1 MEINRMDDK
10 VLRNFTYGLFLIT
23 ARDGSKMNGCIVNT
37 GIQASSEPLTVA
49 VSVNKADYTQKTGEF
64 NLTFLSEESD
74 FATFKH
80 FGYQSGRDVDKFEKF
95 EYKLAANGIPYITKG
110 ANSYLSAKV
119 VKSVDLGSHTLFVA
133 EITDGEILGSA
144 PSVSYSYYFE
154 HIKPKPEEKKADGEK
169 KVGCFPQTS
178 SARSASILPLT
189 SRSSEQPQEIRITCA
204 GMPVPGAASSDF

>member
-1 MEINRMDDK
+1 MDDK

-49 VSVNKADYTQKTGEF
+49 VSVNKADYTHDMIVKTGEF

-133 EITDGEILGSA
+133 EITDGEILSKA

-169 KVGCFPQTS
+169 KVGWICVLGGYIYPHEE
-178 SARSASILPLT
+178 LPADFIC
-189 SRSSEQPQEIRITCA
+189 PICKHPA
-204 GMPVPGAASSDF
+204 SDFKKL

>member
-49 VSVNKADYTQKTGEF
+49 VSVNKADYTHDMIVKTGEF

-133 EITDGEILGSA
+133 EITAGEILGTA

-154 HIKPKPEEKKADGEK
+154 HIKPSPRRRRQKERR
-169 KVGCFPQTS
+169 
-178 SARSASILPLT
+178 RSAGS
-189 SRSSEQPQEIRITCA
+189 A
-204 GMPVPGAASSDF
+204 

>member
-1 MEINRMDDK
+1 MDDK

-49 VSVNKADYTQKTGEF
+49 VSVNKADYTHDMIVKTGEF

-95 EYKLAANGIPYITKG
+95 EYKLAANGIP
-110 ANSYLSAKV
+110 
-119 VKSVDLGSHTLFVA
+119 
-133 EITDGEILGSA
+133 
-144 PSVSYSYYFE
+144 
-154 HIKPKPEEKKADGEK
+154 
-169 KVGCFPQTS
+169 
-178 SARSASILPLT
+178 
-189 SRSSEQPQEIRITCA
+189 
-204 GMPVPGAASSDF
+204 

>member
-1 MEINRMDDK
+1 MDDK

-49 VSVNKADYTQKTGEF
+49 VSVNKADYTHDMIVKTGEF

-110 ANSYLSAKV
+110 ANSYLSAK
-119 VKSVDLGSHTLFVA
+119 DQGRELLPFRQGC
-133 EITDGEILGSA
+133 
-144 PSVSYSYYFE
+144 
-154 HIKPKPEEKKADGEK
+154 EE
-169 KVGCFPQTS
+169 
-178 SARSASILPLT
+178 R
-189 SRSSEQPQEIRITCA
+189 
-204 GMPVPGAASSDF
+204 

>member
-49 VSVNKADYTQKTGEF
+49 VSVNKADYTHDMIVKTGEF

-119 VKSVDLGSHTLFVA
+119 VKTVDLGSHTLFVA
-133 EITDGEILGSA
+133 EITDGEILGTA

-154 HIKPKPEEKKADGEK
+154 HIKPKPGENKDEEEK
-169 KVGCFPQTS
+169 KVGWICVICGYIYPHEE
-178 SARSASILPLT
+178 LPADFIC
-189 SRSSEQPQEIRITCA
+189 PICKHPA
-204 GMPVPGAASSDF
+204 SDFRKL